1 MAYRVLFSED
11 AEQDIEDL
19 YSFIAERDGVETA
32 VRILGELEA
41 AASSLEDMPARG
53 NIPKELAPVGITEYR
68 ELHHK
73 PWRMICRILGT
84 DVVVYCVSDGR
95 RDMQTFLEKRLFRT
109 KQS

>member
-32 VRILGELEA
+32 VRMLGELEA

-73 PWRMICRILGT
+73 PWRMIYRILGT